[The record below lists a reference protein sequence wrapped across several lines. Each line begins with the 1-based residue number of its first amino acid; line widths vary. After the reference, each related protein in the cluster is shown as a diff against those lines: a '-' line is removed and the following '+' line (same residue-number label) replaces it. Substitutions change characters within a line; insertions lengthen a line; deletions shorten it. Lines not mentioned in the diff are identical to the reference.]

1 MAHFE
6 DHQLTKLT
14 DFNFAKDVIDFWAS
28 RQPDAQAMYWVSGD
42 LTESQQLSF
51 THFQR
56 QSHRIA
62 ILLTRLGIK
71 PGQRIVMILKR
82 IPSW

>member
-6 DHQLTKLT
+6 DRQLVKPA

-28 RQPDAQAMYWVSGD
+28 TQPDAQAMYWVSGD
-42 LTESQQLSF
+42 LTKSRKLSF

-56 QSHRIA
+56 QSHRVA
-62 ILLTRLGIK
+62 ILLTRLGIR
-71 PGQRIVMILKR
+71 PGQRVVMILKR